1 MASKHAEPTEAPAI
15 SNVLARTRQA
25 GLSTSVP
32 QATSRHLADK
42 ATGGEAP
49 PGQYGGAAPP
59 LPRRRRR
66 LYDDDA
72 IWDIVA
78 MSTAVDGPNDVS
90 EHKHR
95 YLAEAYTPTNE

>member
-1 MASKHAEPTEAPAI
+1 MASKQAERTEAPAI
-15 SNVLARTRQA
+15 SNVPARTRQA
-25 GLSTSVP
+25 GV
-32 QATSRHLADK
+32 SRSAQQSASPRLANK
-42 ATGGEAP
+42 PTGAEAP
-49 PGQYGGAAPP
+49 PGQSVGTMPP

-72 IWDIVA
+72 IWDIVG
-78 MSTAVDGPNDVS
+78 MSSADDGPNDVS